1 MFSFVFAS
9 SRHRGSNAFA
19 YHSSDPRIQCRTATG
34 RSHRLSGAA
43 VEEMAGTCAGLRGTI
58 WIVKF
63 LCMGGWGAAPG
74 QRDFGLKSP
83 KQQLFQSH
91 PPHLPKVA
99 LFPAGGQ
106 LALALLVKGQG
117 HLKHLSSSLILY

>member
-1 MFSFVFAS
+1 MPN
-9 SRHRGSNAFA
+9 RNRPITPIIRRRRGRDGWYMRWLEGDDLDSEISL
-19 YHSSDPRIQCRTATG
+19 HG
-34 RSHRLSGAA
+34 RLG
-43 VEEMAGTCAGLRGTI
+43 
-58 WIVKF
+58 
-63 LCMGGWGAAPG
+63 GAAPG